1 MSNFGNIKDTFKN
14 LVIESTIKKD
24 IKGKKLFSKFLKT
37 IKENET
43 LKNQYLI
50 YSNLQNTKFDDKTE
64 AIDFVKENISLLKG
78 LNEEHINKGNE
89 FFLKIL
95 KGNEIV
101 KENQEFY
108 NKITYLVNTKKTPS
122 NIKKINETINFI
134 VNPMLEKEVTT
145 EEVVTESVDLPPSVL
160 TKLAVNKFNSR
171 YSNIS
176 ESEKEII
183 KTVLNGSNEDK
194 EETFNKLKRE
204 CIDTINNK
212 LNKSSDLDLKDKL
225 LKVKDKLLNTDF
237 SLDNFK
243 TDIGKIYDLNES
255 IK

>member
-24 IKGKKLFSKFLKT
+24 DKGKKLFSKFLKT

-64 AIDFVKENISLLKG
+64 AIEFVKENISLLGG
-78 LNEEHINKGNE
+78 LDKEHINKGNE
-89 FFLKIL
+89 FFLKVL
-95 KGNEIV
+95 KGNKIV

-108 NKITYLVNTKKTPS
+108 NKVTYLVNTKKTPS
-122 NIKKINETINFI
+122 NIKKINESISHI
-134 VNPMLEKEVTT
+134 VRVMLEKEDV
-145 EEVVTESVDLPPSVL
+145 EEVVTESLDLPPSVL

-194 EETFNKLKRE
+194 EEIFNKLKRE

-212 LNKSSDLDLKDKL
+212 LNESSDLDLKDKL

-237 SLDNFK
+237 SLDNFN
-243 TDIGKIYDLNES
+243 TDISKIYDLNES